1 MSKIGSGLLEGFW
14 MFYGTFWA
22 LVFGFTLSGAI
33 QAFVTKNKM
42 ERILGNHR
50 PRTIAKA
57 SFFGAVSSSCSYA
70 ASALA
75 KSLIQKGADFTAAM
89 IFMFASTN
97 LVIELGLI
105 LWVLIGW
112 QFALA
117 QFVGGFVMI
126 TLLALLLPKF
136 FKSLKK
142 VPTGLKMAD
151 EVNET
156 SATWADACGYTIG
169 DFTMVRFELLIGF
182 AIAGLATLVPVS
194 FWNHLFISGHGIF
207 SSIENAIISPFIAFI
222 SFVCSVGNVP
232 LAAALWHSGIS
243 FGGTIAFIYADLL
256 AAPLVLIYRKY
267 YGNKVALRLVG
278 IFWLVMSLSG
288 LITEGLF
295 KTFKIEPKVS
305 HHSMSMNH
313 FGFNY
318 TSILNAIAL
327 VVATWVYFK
336 YRSAKNQSS
345 EFAKDLV
352 CGMQVR
358 IADAPASGEYD
369 GKMYYFCMPGCK
381 DAFFEN
387 PQKYL

>member
-1 MSKIGSGLLEGFW
+1 

-42 ERILGNHR
+42 ERILGNHK
-50 PRTIAKA
+50 PTTIAKA

-75 KSLIQKGADFTAAM
+75 KSLVSKGADFTAAM
-89 IFMFASTN
+89 VFMFASTN
-97 LVIELGLI
+97 LVLELGLI

-117 QFVGGFVMI
+117 EFVGGAIMI
-126 TLLALLLPKF
+126 ILLTLILPRV
-136 FKSLKK
+136 FKDIKSGPRSLQM
-142 VPTGLKMAD
+142 VD
-151 EVNET
+151 EMP
-156 SATWADACGYTIG
+156 SGKATWKDACGYTIG
-169 DFTMVRFELLIGF
+169 DFTMVRVELLIGF
-182 AIAGLATLVPVS
+182 AVAGLATLVPVS
-194 FWNHLFISGHGIF
+194 FWQTLFITGHGF
-207 SSIENAIISPFIAFI
+207 WSSLENAIISPFIAFI

-267 YGNKVALRLVG
+267 YGNKVAIRLALS
-278 IFWLVMSLSG
+278 FWFIMSLSG
-288 LITEGLF
+288 LLTEAIFSSVNL
-295 KTFKIEPKVS
+295 TPVTMD
-305 HHSMSMNH
+305 HSMVMNH

-318 TSILNAIAL
+318 TTVLNVIAL
-327 VVATWVYFK
+327 VVAIWVYWM
-336 YRSAKNQSS
+336 YRGRMAENS

-358 IADAPASGEYD
+358 ISDAPASCEYQ
-369 GKMYYFCMPGCK
+369 GKNYYFCMTGCK
-381 DAFFEN
+381 DAFLDAPE
-387 PQKYL
+387 KYL

>member
-1 MSKIGSGLLEGFW
+1 VSKILDGLLEGWW

-42 ERILGNHR
+42 ERILGNHK
-50 PRTIAKA
+50 PKTIAKA

-75 KSLIQKGADFTAAM
+75 KSLVSKGADFTAAM
-89 IFMFASTN
+89 VFMFASTN
-97 LVIELGLI
+97 LVLELGLV
-105 LWVLIGW
+105 LWILIGW

-117 QFVGGFVMI
+117 EFVGGAIMI
-126 TLLALLLPKF
+126 TLLTLILPRL
-136 FKSLKK
+136 FKDIKSGPRSLQ
-142 VPTGLKMAD
+142 MAD
-151 EVNET
+151 EMP
-156 SATWADACGYTIG
+156 SGKATWKDACGYTIG
-169 DFTMVRFELLIGF
+169 DFTMVRVELLVGF

-194 FWNHLFISGHGIF
+194 VWNSLFLTGHGF
-207 SSIENAIISPFIAFI
+207 WSSLENALISPIIAFI

-267 YGNKVALRLVG
+267 YGNRVAIKLALS
-278 IFWLVMSLSG
+278 FWLIMSASG

-295 KTFKIEPKVS
+295 KSVQLTPVNMS
-305 HHSMSMNH
+305 HHMVMNH
-313 FGFNY
+313 VGFNY
-318 TSILNAIAL
+318 TTVLNTFAFF
-327 VVATWVYFK
+327 VAMWVYTM
-336 YRSAKNQSS
+336 YRGGKNESS

-358 IADAPASGEYD
+358 IADAPASGEYQ

-381 DAFFEN
+381 DAFFAD
-387 PQKYL
+387 PDKYL

>member
-1 MSKIGSGLLEGFW
+1 

-126 TLLALLLPKF
+126 TLLALLLPRF
-136 FKSLKK
+136 FKSIKK
-142 VPTGLKMAD
+142 VPTGLKMVD
-151 EVNET
+151 ESSESN
-156 SATWADACGYTIG
+156 ATWADACGYTIG
-169 DFTMVRFELLIGF
+169 DFTMLRFELLIGF

-194 FWNHLFISGHGIF
+194 FWNHLFISSHGIF

-358 IADAPASGEYD
+358 IADAPASGEYN

>member
-1 MSKIGSGLLEGFW
+1 MSKIFDGLLEGWW

-42 ERILGNHR
+42 ERVLGNHR
-50 PRTIAKA
+50 PKTIAKA
-57 SFFGAVSSSCSYA
+57 SFLGAVSSSCSYA

-75 KSLIQKGADFTAAM
+75 KSLVSKGADFTAAM
-89 IFMFASTN
+89 VFMFASTN
-97 LVIELGLI
+97 LVLELGLI

-117 QFVGGFVMI
+117 EFVGGAIMIILLTAVMPRLFKDI
-126 TLLALLLPKF
+126 KGGPRSLA
-136 FKSLKK
+136 
-142 VPTGLKMAD
+142 MAD
-151 EVNET
+151 EMPVGK
-156 SATWADACGYTIG
+156 ATWKDACGYTIG
-169 DFTMVRFELLIGF
+169 DFTMVRIELLLGF
-182 AIAGLATLVPVS
+182 AIAGLATIVPVS
-194 FWNHLFISGHGIF
+194 FWNSLFITGHGF
-207 SSIENAIISPFIAFI
+207 LSSFENVLISPFIAFI

-267 YGNKVALRLVG
+267 YGTKVAVRLALA
-278 IFWLVMSLSG
+278 FWLIMSLSG
-288 LITEGLF
+288 LITEGIF
-295 KTFKIEPKVS
+295 KALKIEPAAS
-305 HHSMSMNH
+305 HHHMMMNH

-318 TSILNAIAL
+318 TTVLNVIAL
-327 VVATWVYFK
+327 GVAIWVYWM
-336 YRSAKNQSS
+336 YRGRKVENS

-358 IADAPASGEYD
+358 IADAPAKTEYE

-381 DAFFEN
+381 DAFLAS
-387 PQKYL
+387 PDKYL

>member
-1 MSKIGSGLLEGFW
+1 

-75 KSLIQKGADFTAAM
+75 KSLIQKGADFTAAI

-126 TLLALLLPKF
+126 TLLALLLPRF
-136 FKSLKK
+136 FKSIKK

-151 EVNET
+151 ESSESN
-156 SATWADACGYTIG
+156 ATWADACGYTIG

-207 SSIENAIISPFIAFI
+207 SSIENAVISPFIAFI

-267 YGNKVALRLVG
+267 YGSKVALRLA
-278 IFWLVMSLSG
+278 IAFWLIMSLSG
-288 LITEGLF
+288 LITEGIFNIF
-295 KTFKIEPKVS
+295 K
-305 HHSMSMNH
+305 
-313 FGFNY
+313 
-318 TSILNAIAL
+318 L
-327 VVATWVYFK
+327 W
-336 YRSAKNQSS
+336 
-345 EFAKDLV
+345 
-352 CGMQVR
+352 
-358 IADAPASGEYD
+358 
-369 GKMYYFCMPGCK
+369 
-381 DAFFEN
+381 
-387 PQKYL
+387 

>member
-1 MSKIGSGLLEGFW
+1 MSKIGNGLLEGWW

-42 ERILGNHR
+42 ERILGNHK
-50 PRTIAKA
+50 PKTIVKA

-75 KSLIQKGADFTAAM
+75 KSLISKGADFTAAM
-89 IFMFASTN
+89 VFMFASTN
-97 LVIELGLI
+97 LVLELGLI

-117 QFVGGFVMI
+117 EFVGGAIMI
-126 TLLALLLPKF
+126 ILLTLVIPKLF
-136 FKSLKK
+136 ADIKSGARSLQ
-142 VPTGLKMAD
+142 MAD
-151 EVNET
+151 EAPNGK
-156 SATWADACGYTIG
+156 ATWKDACGYTIG
-169 DFTMVRFELLIGF
+169 DFTMVRVELLLGF
-182 AIAGLATLVPVS
+182 AVAGLATLVPVS
-194 FWNHLFISGHGIF
+194 FWNGLFLTGHGIF
-207 SSIENAIISPFIAFI
+207 SSIENALISPVIAFI

-267 YGNKVALRLVG
+267 YGTKIAIKLALAFWFIMSISGLLTEG
-278 IFWLVMSLSG
+278 IFKV
-288 LITEGLF
+288 F
-295 KTFKIEPKVS
+295 KLTPEIS
-305 HHSMSMNH
+305 HHHMVMNH
-313 FGFNY
+313 FGLNY
-318 TSILNAIAL
+318 TTFLNAAAL
-327 VVATWVYFK
+327 VLSIWVYWM
-336 YRSAKNQSS
+336 YRGRSATDS

-358 IADAPASGEYD
+358 ISDAPASGEFN

>member
-1 MSKIGSGLLEGFW
+1 
-14 MFYGTFWA
+14 
-22 LVFGFTLSGAI
+22 
-33 QAFVTKNKM
+33 
-42 ERILGNHR
+42 
-50 PRTIAKA
+50 
-57 SFFGAVSSSCSYA
+57 
-70 ASALA
+70 
-75 KSLIQKGADFTAAM
+75 
-89 IFMFASTN
+89 
-97 LVIELGLI
+97 
-105 LWVLIGW
+105 
-112 QFALA
+112 
-117 QFVGGFVMI
+117 
-126 TLLALLLPKF
+126 
-136 FKSLKK
+136 
-142 VPTGLKMAD
+142 MAD

-345 EFAKDLV
+345 GFAKDLV

-358 IADAPASGEYD
+358 IADAPASGEYN

>member
-1 MSKIGSGLLEGFW
+1 

-42 ERILGNHR
+42 ERVLGNHR
-50 PRTIAKA
+50 PATIAKA

-75 KSLIQKGADFTAAM
+75 KSLVSKGADFTAAM
-89 IFMFASTN
+89 VFMFASTN
-97 LVIELGLI
+97 LVLELGLI

-117 QFVGGFVMI
+117 EFVGGAIMIILLTLVMPRI
-126 TLLALLLPKF
+126 
-136 FKSLKK
+136 FKDIKSGPRSLQM
-142 VPTGLKMAD
+142 VD
-151 EVNET
+151 EMPAGE
-156 SATWADACGYTIG
+156 ATWKDACGYTIG
-169 DFTMVRFELLIGF
+169 DFTMVRVELLIGF
-182 AIAGLATLVPVS
+182 AVAGLATLVPVS
-194 FWNHLFISGHGIF
+194 FWNLLFISGHGFF
-207 SSIENAIISPFIAFI
+207 SSLENALISPIIAFI

-267 YGNKVALRLVG
+267 YGTKVAVKLALA
-278 IFWLVMSLSG
+278 FWLIMSLSG
-288 LITEGLF
+288 LLTEGIFSVL
-295 KTFKIEPKVS
+295 KITPAVS
-305 HHSMSMNH
+305 HHHMMMNH

-318 TSILNAIAL
+318 TTILNIIAL
-327 VVATWVYFK
+327 GVAIWVYWM
-336 YRSAKNQSS
+336 YRGRSSEDS
-345 EFAKDLV
+345 EFAKDFV

-358 IADAPASGEYD
+358 VADAPASTEYN
-369 GKMYYFCMPGCK
+369 GKMYYFCMQRCK
-381 DAFFEN
+381 ESFLES
-387 PQKYL
+387 PEKYL

>member
-1 MSKIGSGLLEGFW
+1 VSKIWSGLLEGWW

-142 VPTGLKMAD
+142 VPTG
-151 EVNET
+151 
-156 SATWADACGYTIG
+156 ATWADACGYTIG

-194 FWNHLFISGHGIF
+194 FWNHLFISSHGIF

-358 IADAPASGEYD
+358 IADAPASGEYN

>member
-1 MSKIGSGLLEGFW
+1 MSKIVDGLLEGWW

-42 ERILGNHR
+42 ERVLGNHR
-50 PRTIAKA
+50 PKTIAKA
-57 SFFGAVSSSCSYA
+57 SFLGAVSSSCSYA

-75 KSLIQKGADFTAAM
+75 KSLVSKGADFTAAM
-89 IFMFASTN
+89 VFMFASTN
-97 LVIELGLI
+97 LVLELGLI

-117 QFVGGFVMI
+117 EFVGGAIMIILLTAVMPRLFKDI
-126 TLLALLLPKF
+126 KGGPRSLA
-136 FKSLKK
+136 
-142 VPTGLKMAD
+142 MAD
-151 EVNET
+151 EMPAGK
-156 SATWADACGYTIG
+156 ATWKDACGYTIG
-169 DFTMVRFELLIGF
+169 DFTMVRVELLVGF
-182 AIAGLATLVPVS
+182 AIAGLATIVPVS
-194 FWNHLFISGHGIF
+194 FWNSLFITGHGF
-207 SSIENAIISPFIAFI
+207 LSSLENALISPFIAFI

-267 YGNKVALRLVG
+267 YGTKVAVRLALA
-278 IFWLVMSLSG
+278 FWLIMSLSG
-288 LITEGLF
+288 LITEGIF
-295 KTFKIEPKVS
+295 KALKLEPTAA
-305 HHSMSMNH
+305 HHHMIMNH

-318 TSILNAIAL
+318 TTVLNLIAL
-327 VVATWVYFK
+327 GVAIWVYWM
-336 YRSAKNQSS
+336 YRGRISENS

-358 IADAPASGEYD
+358 IADAPAKAEHE

-381 DAFFEN
+381 DAFLAS
-387 PQKYL
+387 PDKYL